1 MKKVLSLFLA
11 GVMLVGGS
19 AAVFAD
25 DAALP
30 TSLTLAEGSH
40 LKLDS
45 EAGYVDMIDGTVTVA
60 ELKAN
65 FASEV
70 TVSGA
75 DGMAKTDDKAVATDD
90 VVSAKDDSLKALIYG
105 DVTRDGKVNLGDV
118 SAILKTVA
126 KWETDI
132 NDLAADV
139 DKNEKLNLGD
149 ASKMLK
155 YIAKWDDISLG
166 NVRWVLDNT
175 KMKAENESVDLD
187 LFFNT
192 NLIKTGRSDNEN
204 TGHNAYKVKL
214 ARNESEA
221 CQFYVASTKDMA
233 GLTVH
238 LSDFVHEYGE
248 GTVAAEILMHYYIDM
263 TVHTNALKES
273 PQEIVENDGFVDP
286 LLPLADSFEVK
297 ADKNQG
303 FTINVTADKDTPAG
317 MYKAV
322 LTVKD
327 SEGKAVKCANVFV
340 EVWDFT
346 LPDTPYSKSSF
357 GMSGYSIYA
366 TLGAYDKKWYNG
378 DNAATHAAH
387 YEFLLQHN
395 ISSYQLPYEPTDSRA
410 DALMSDPRVTSFE
423 ICGENLRLPEQDN
436 WDQTMANWNNVQSN
450 PVWAEKGHFYY
461 VDEPYEPGYALVQHQ
476 HEYITEKLGTDDF
489 DIILPF
495 FNSIVDAGEQLD
507 MLEFIQ
513 PYVDI
518 FVPRSDGFHANTAG
532 VPYGRSPW
540 TPRGVVN
547 KRGENLDR
555 IMKIKE
561 NPDVELWWYVCID
574 PGFPYP
580 NLFLG
585 QQGNMNR
592 VIWWQ
597 QFIFDTEGFL
607 YWATQAEW
615 DSFRRG
621 NGIGVGDGTL
631 MYLGAFFG
639 YEQNMPITSY
649 RLVQVRDGFDDFD
662 YLKMAEELV
671 GREAVMKVVT
681 KLTTDV
687 LKVNEDPAVM
697 EACRDAIAELI
708 IENQK

>member
-1 MKKVLSLFLA
+1 MKKLLTLVLTGA
-11 GVMLVGGS
+11 MLLSCAVS
-19 AAVFAD
+19 VFAD
-25 DAALP
+25 DAGLALV
-30 TSLTLAEGSH
+30 EGSR
-40 LKLDS
+40 LKV
-45 EAGYVDMIDGTVTVA
+45 ENGIVDMIDGTLTVG

-65 FASEV
+65 FAGAVDVAGKADDAAVCSDDAV
-70 TVSGA
+70 TAG
-75 DGMAKTDDKAVATDD
+75 GETAK
-90 VVSAKDDSLKALIYG
+90 
-105 DVTRDGKVNLGDV
+105 
-118 SAILKTVA
+118 AII
-126 KWETDI
+126 W
-132 NDLAADV
+132 
-139 DKNEKLNLGD
+139 GD
-149 ASKMLK
+149 ASKDGKITLTDATRMLQS
-155 YIAKWDDISLG
+155 IAKWNVDISATAGDVDRNDKLTLADVSKLLQKLAKWDNISLG
-166 NVRWVLDNT
+166 NVRWVLDNS
-175 KMKAENESVDLD
+175 KIKAENENAALD

-204 TGHNAYKVKL
+204 TGYNAYKVKL

-221 CQFYVASTKDMA
+221 CQFYVAAKENFE
-233 GLTVH
+233 GLTVE

-273 PQEIVENDGFVDP
+273 PEEIIENDGFVDP

-303 FTINVTADKDTPAG
+303 FTINVTAGKDTPAG

-395 ISSYQLPYEPTDSRA
+395 ISAYQLPYEPTDSRA

-423 ICGENLRLPEQDN
+423 ICGENLRLPEDDN
-436 WDQTMANWNNVQSN
+436 WNQTMANWNKVQSN

-461 VDEPYEPGYALVQHQ
+461 VDEPYMTGSTLIKHQ
-476 HEYITEKLGTDDF
+476 YEYITEKLGADADF
-489 DIILPF
+489 DIIVPF
-495 FNSIVDAGEQLD
+495 FNSDVDPGQYID

-540 TPRGVVN
+540 TSRGIVN
-547 KRGENLDR
+547 KKGENLDR
-555 IMKIKE
+555 IMKLKE
-561 NPDVELWWYVCID
+561 DPENELWWYVCID

-580 NLFLG
+580 NLFTV

-615 DSFRRG
+615 DTFRKS
-621 NGIGVGDGTL
+621 NNVGIGDGCL

-639 YEQNMPITSY
+639 YEQNLPITSY
-649 RLVQVRDGFDDFD
+649 RLIQVRDGFDDFD

-671 GREAVMKVVT
+671 GREKVMEIVT

-697 EACRDAIAELI
+697 EACRDAVAKLI
-708 IENQK
+708 VENQK